1 MVHLTPLEAV
11 PSEGLNVG
19 YWVRWGDVKGLNL
32 PQYKVAVVGPNAHGS
47 SNSANTIFVVRQP
60 TEGQFQFRGI
70 ANMQGAKEYVPTR
83 PITEA
88 EAFVVTEK
96 Q

>member
-47 SNSANTIFVVRQP
+47 SNSANTILLLGSRPKGSFSSGVLPVCRAQRSMFQH
-60 TEGQFQFRGI
+60 GQ
-70 ANMQGAKEYVPTR
+70 
-83 PITEA
+83 
-88 EAFVVTEK
+88 
-96 Q
+96 